1 MNAVINR
8 ILVEMR
14 NNRVTKKEL
23 PGDVAEMGGIRDDWV
38 VKKRRLITRSKAYGL
53 NLNVWERYVLM
64 VNDQFLRQ
72 VIASTIHSSIMKLT
86 MTILPPKILP
96 YYRLTLI

>member
-38 VKKRRLITRSKAYGL
+38 VKKRRLITRSKAYGSPRFL
-53 NLNVWERYVLM
+53 
-64 VNDQFLRQ
+64 VNHGRNDFG
-72 VIASTIHSSIMKLT
+72 
-86 MTILPPKILP
+86 
-96 YYRLTLI
+96 